1 MKNLSF
7 SIIILLSLFMVGLLS
22 CKSGGSNKD
31 ELIKDSVLK
40 AENETEALLDFF
52 EKSGNYINSKN
63 IPALVLGDDVFENI
77 KTYKLIDVRDSLD
90 YRAGHIEGAENVLT
104 KDIINYMKID
114 VSAVSYEKIVIISN
128 SGFDASYVTSMLRLL
143 GYNNVYALKYGM
155 SSWNKEVAQK
165 YWANNLSSKYTSTL
179 ETVDNV
185 KLEKSNY
192 PVLKTGKSTAYE
204 ILEFRAQELL
214 DSLVYRTTADD
225 VFNNLSSLYVIN
237 YWPEFQYEKGHIP
250 GAVQYSP
257 RESFVKDSVLLIL
270 PSNKPIVL
278 YEYTG
283 HHSAFAT
290 AYLQILGYNAI
301 ALEYGTNAIMYN
313 QLAPKQ
319 IGRIFNMKLVSDY
332 PVVTGEYATTEQ
344 KELVEKITKTFTK
357 IFENMNQYFILN

>member
-22 CKSGGSNKD
+22 CKSGGSIKD
-31 ELIKDSVLK
+31 QLIKDSVLK

-52 EKSGNYINSKN
+52 EKSRNYINSKN
-63 IPALVLGDDVFENI
+63 IPALVLADEVFENI
-77 KTYKLIDVRDSLD
+77 NTYKLIDVRDSLD

-114 VSAVSYEKIVIISN
+114 VSAVSFEKIVIISN

-143 GYNNVYALKYGM
+143 GYDNVFTLKYGM
-155 SSWNKEVAQK
+155 SSWNKDIAQK
-165 YWANNLSSKYTSTL
+165 YWNNNLSSQYASTL
-179 ETVDNV
+179 ETNNN
-185 KLEKSNY
+185 KKPQNTAY
-192 PVLKTGKSTAYE
+192 PTLKTGKSTAYE

-214 DSLVYRTTADD
+214 DSLVYRISADSLYS
-225 VFNNLSSLYVIN
+225 NLSNFYVVN
-237 YWPEFQYEKGHIP
+237 YWPNFQYEKGHIP

-257 RESFVKDSVLLIL
+257 RESLVKDSVLLTL
-270 PSNKPIVL
+270 PADKPIVL

-290 AYLQILGYNAI
+290 AYLQILGYNAS

-313 QLAPKQ
+313 QLASKQ

-357 IFENMNQYFILN
+357 IFEKMNQYFILN